1 MLFSLATSRI
11 QDTRF
16 APFVTRQ
23 LDGTYISDLMFTLE
37 LEPSTVRF
45 EDTTLP
51 NEVDSAATAAATI
64 AAAALASR
72 QQQHQQQQ
80 HYQNIN
86 QNLQNSG
93 SAFVSLAY
101 ASCKLKYDL
110 FISNNFSSYIY
121 LL

>member
-1 MLFSLATSRI
+1 MLAISIPIIVWLLSLWLSILFIYLA
-11 QDTRF
+11 
-16 APFVTRQ
+16 
-23 LDGTYISDLMFTLE
+23 
-37 LEPSTVRF
+37 
-45 EDTTLP
+45 LP

-72 QQQHQQQQ
+72 QQQQHQQQQ

-110 FISNNFSSYIY
+110 FISNNFS
-121 LL
+121 

>member
-1 MLFSLATSRI
+1 MLAISIPMIVWSLSIFFIYLA
-11 QDTRF
+11 
-16 APFVTRQ
+16 
-23 LDGTYISDLMFTLE
+23 
-37 LEPSTVRF
+37 
-45 EDTTLP
+45 LP

-110 FISNNFSSYIY
+110 FIANNFS
-121 LL
+121 